1 MKLVQS
7 ILTKNPCYTAGR
19 KITVK
24 GLMLHSVGCPQPKA
38 SVFINSWNSPSY
50 DNACVHGFI
59 DGNDGTVYQTLMLKK
74 SHNNKNIKIPCIPYG
89 YRIEN
94 GRTVIDEEQAAT
106 VRDFFQ
112 NYISGM
118 ALMPAAEK
126 VGLNLYHGSAG
137 RMLRNKKYL
146 GDDYYPAIIDKE
158 TFDKAEEIRMSR
170 AKALGRVWEL
180 EGKKDI
186 LFPTNFTIP
195 AVKKVS
201 DDPFEQAAY
210 AYSLIESEVDMGGTE

>member
-1 MKLVQS
+1 M
-7 ILTKNPCYTAGR
+7 R
-19 KITVK
+19 
-24 GLMLHSVGCPQPKA
+24 H
-38 SVFINSWNSPSY
+38 
-50 DNACVHGFI
+50 
-59 DGNDGTVYQTLMLKK
+59 
-74 SHNNKNIKIPCIPYG
+74 IPYG

-94 GRTVIDEEQAAT
+94 GRAVIDEKQAAT
-106 VRDFFQ
+106 VREFFQ

-118 ALMPAAEK
+118 ALMPAAER
-126 VGLNLYHGSAG
+126 VGLKLYHGSAG

-158 TFDKAEEIRMSR
+158 TFDKAEEIRTSR

-180 EGKKDI
+180 EGKKDPI
-186 LFPTNFTIP
+186 FPTRFSIP
-195 AVKKVS
+195 TVKKVS

>member
-1 MKLVQS
+1 MWIIPERK
-7 ILTKNPCYTAGR
+7 AGETMR
-19 KITVK
+19 
-24 GLMLHSVGCPQPKA
+24 H
-38 SVFINSWNSPSY
+38 
-50 DNACVHGFI
+50 
-59 DGNDGTVYQTLMLKK
+59 
-74 SHNNKNIKIPCIPYG
+74 IPYG

-94 GRTVIDEEQAAT
+94 GRAVIDEEQVAT
-106 VRDFFQ
+106 VREFFQ

-118 ALMPAAEK
+118 ALMPAAEI
-126 VGLNLYHGSAG
+126 VGLKLYHGSAG

-158 TFDKAEEIRMSR
+158 TFDKAEEIRRSR

-186 LFPTNFTIP
+186 IFPTSFSMS

-210 AYSLIESEVDMGGTE
+210 AYSLIESEVDGDGTKYEYYCDPSQKAGRKYRCSWAASKAESRCLLPGLHGQ

>member
-1 MKLVQS
+1 M
-7 ILTKNPCYTAGR
+7 R
-19 KITVK
+19 
-24 GLMLHSVGCPQPKA
+24 H
-38 SVFINSWNSPSY
+38 
-50 DNACVHGFI
+50 
-59 DGNDGTVYQTLMLKK
+59 
-74 SHNNKNIKIPCIPYG
+74 IPYG

-94 GRTVIDEEQAAT
+94 GRAVIDEEQAAT

-126 VGLNLYHGSAG
+126 AGLKLYHGSAG

-158 TFDKAEEIRMSR
+158 TFDKAEEIRIDR

-186 LFPTNFTIP
+186 NRDFLNQPLHQQFCSHFKSHKAPHAFLLFTFPHLPSPRI
-195 AVKKVS
+195 
-201 DDPFEQAAY
+201 
-210 AYSLIESEVDMGGTE
+210 

>member
-1 MKLVQS
+1 M
-7 ILTKNPCYTAGR
+7 R
-19 KITVK
+19 
-24 GLMLHSVGCPQPKA
+24 H
-38 SVFINSWNSPSY
+38 
-50 DNACVHGFI
+50 
-59 DGNDGTVYQTLMLKK
+59 
-74 SHNNKNIKIPCIPYG
+74 IPYG

-94 GRTVIDEEQAAT
+94 GRAVIDEEQAAA

-118 ALMPAAEK
+118 ALVPAAEK
-126 VGLNLYHGSAG
+126 VGLKLYHGSTG

-158 TFDKAEEIRMSR
+158 IFDKAEEIRMDR

-186 LFPTNFTIP
+186 LFPTSFTIP
-195 AVKKVS
+195 TVRKVS
-201 DDPFEQAAY
+201 DDPFKQAAY
-210 AYSLIESEVDMGGTE
+210 AYSLIESEVDGDGTK

>member
-1 MKLVQS
+1 M
-7 ILTKNPCYTAGR
+7 
-19 KITVK
+19 
-24 GLMLHSVGCPQPKA
+24 
-38 SVFINSWNSPSY
+38 
-50 DNACVHGFI
+50 
-59 DGNDGTVYQTLMLKK
+59 
-74 SHNNKNIKIPCIPYG
+74 
-89 YRIEN
+89 
-94 GRTVIDEEQAAT
+94 
-106 VRDFFQ
+106 RDFFQ

-146 GDDYYPAIIDKE
+146 GDGYYPAIIDKE

-180 EGKKDI
+180 EEKKDI
-186 LFPTNFTIP
+186 LFPTNFTMP

-210 AYSLIESEVDMGGTE
+210 AYSLIESEVDGDGAK